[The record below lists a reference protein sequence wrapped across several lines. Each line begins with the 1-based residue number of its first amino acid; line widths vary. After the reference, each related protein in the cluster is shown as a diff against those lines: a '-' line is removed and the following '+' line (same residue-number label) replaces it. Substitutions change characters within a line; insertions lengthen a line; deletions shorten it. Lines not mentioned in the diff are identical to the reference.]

1 VSLGPA
7 EILVIFVVALLV
19 FGPHKLPE
27 IGRQV
32 GKGVRELRKFQ
43 TTLRSDLD
51 QVLSDDASD
60 AAAPAPVLPPLPAP
74 SESASEGGSGSAPAP
89 AHDPAPATQPAPP
102 PPPLDTA

>member
-1 VSLGPA
+1 MSLGPA

-32 GKGVRELRKFQ
+32 GRGVRELRKFQ
-43 TTLRSDLD
+43 NTLRSDLD
-51 QVLSDDASD
+51 SVLADDASD
-60 AAAPAPVLPPLPAP
+60 AGRPAPSLPPLPAP
-74 SESASEGGSGSAPAP
+74 DESTSPGGPPRDA
-89 AHDPAPATQPAPP
+89 APATQPAPP